1 MAWVGNQILIPH
13 FILLG
18 LFTHSLLHL
27 FLFSIIM
34 VMFLV
39 ALSGKGLMIFLINV
53 DSRLHSPMYFFLS
66 WLSLMDLMLISTIVP
81 QMAVDFLLGGGSIS
95 FIGCGLQILF
105 SLTLLGDEC
114 FLLAFMAYDRYVAIS
129 NPLRY
134 SVFMSRCVCWI
145 MVAGSWLFGL
155 VDGLIQAVFTLCFPY
170 CSSQEIDHFFCE
182 VPAVLK
188 LACADT
194 SLYETMIY
202 VCCVLMLLLPFSVIS
217 ASYLWILLA
226 VLRMRSTE
234 GRQKAFATCSSHM
247 VVSLFYGAVM
257 ITYMRPQAYHSS
269 KQDKAVSAFYTMIT
283 PISYSLRNKE
293 VTGALRKLPGTCPCG
308 GEQGQE
314 NGSRSVT
321 DSTSSPG
328 DLAIADA
335 GPGPIVEQG
344 LRRVTTMELWNHTTV
359 TNFILSGLFSH
370 APYDFFLFSLVLLAS
385 MASLASNIFFLLLIQ
400 ASVHLYIPMYFFLS
414 QFSITDLTMMS
425 TVVPKM
431 AANFLSGSKIIS
443 QGDCGAQIFL
453 VVMVGGA
460 ECFLLAVMAY
470 DRYVAI
476 CHPLWYPVLMNWKV
490 CSLMTMA
497 SSMGGVADGVID
509 VSMVFSFPY
518 CSSQE
523 VDHFFCE
530 VPALL
535 HISCADTSLFEDLI
549 YACCVVML
557 LLSLGIIVASYVW
570 VLTAVIRMP
579 STEGKQKAVSTCSS
593 HLAVVGL
600 YYGGVIFSYMQ
611 RASSR
616 TLTGDR
622 GTSIFYTI
630 LTPLL
635 NPLIYSLRN
644 KEVMRALKKMLG
656 RRGV

>member
-1 MAWVGNQILIPH
+1 MLNLPTTTAQDDIF
-13 FILLG
+13 FIC
-18 LFTHSLLHL
+18 L
-27 FLFSIIM
+27 FL
-34 VMFLV
+34 
-39 ALSGKGLMIFLINV
+39 
-53 DSRLHSPMYFFLS
+53 
-66 WLSLMDLMLISTIVP
+66 
-81 QMAVDFLLGGGSIS
+81 
-95 FIGCGLQILF
+95 
-105 SLTLLGDEC
+105 
-114 FLLAFMAYDRYVAIS
+114 
-129 NPLRY
+129 
-134 SVFMSRCVCWI
+134 
-145 MVAGSWLFGL
+145 
-155 VDGLIQAVFTLCFPY
+155 
-170 CSSQEIDHFFCE
+170 
-182 VPAVLK
+182 
-188 LACADT
+188 
-194 SLYETMIY
+194 
-202 VCCVLMLLLPFSVIS
+202 
-217 ASYLWILLA
+217 
-226 VLRMRSTE
+226 
-234 GRQKAFATCSSHM
+234 
-247 VVSLFYGAVM
+247 
-257 ITYMRPQAYHSS
+257 
-269 KQDKAVSAFYTMIT
+269 
-283 PISYSLRNKE
+283 
-293 VTGALRKLPGTCPCG
+293 
-308 GEQGQE
+308 
-314 NGSRSVT
+314 
-321 DSTSSPG
+321 
-328 DLAIADA
+328 
-335 GPGPIVEQG
+335 
-344 LRRVTTMELWNHTTV
+344 RVTTMELWNHTTV

-370 APYDFFLFSLVLLAS
+370 TLYDFFLFSLVLLAS

-431 AANFLSGSKIIS
+431 AGNFLSDSKIIS

-476 CHPLWYPVLMNWKV
+476 CHPLRYPVLMNWKV

-497 SSMGGVADGVID
+497 SWMGGVADGVID

-523 VDHFFCE
+523 VDRFFCE

-656 RRGV
+656 RWGV